1 MRCQFRGRV
10 SWKNGSAVINKW
22 KTKVRD
28 GPLEARGLGNHA
40 QVITPIRGA
49 TETMQGDLLGITIMD
64 NRDLGDHQHRV
75 WVATH
80 MGANMIGGRAGMM
93 SATQKIKQ

>member
-1 MRCQFRGRV
+1 MI
-10 SWKNGSAVINKW
+10 KKW

-40 QVITPIRGA
+40 QAITPIRGA
-49 TETMQGDLLGITIMD
+49 TETMQGNLLGITIMD
-64 NRDLGDHQHRV
+64 KGDLGDHQHRV

-80 MGANMIGGRAGMM
+80 MGANVIRGRAETT
-93 SATQKIKQ
+93 SATQKLKQ